1 MKDNQFATT
10 MMVVLGVLLVFTV
23 VIMVIANVLIPDTDY
38 SEDNLVQGNIEQR
51 IEPVGSLA
59 IAGVT
64 PAIASEGDGGE
75 TVVADN
81 NAGASKSAEELY
93 TACAACHD
101 AGVLNAPKL
110 GDKASWGERLAKG
123 NDALYAS
130 AINGIG
136 AMPAKGGRAD
146 FSDDEI
152 KKAVDYM
159 LESL

>member
-10 MMVVLGVLLVFTV
+10 LMTIVGVLIGLTV
-23 VIMVIANVLIPDTDY
+23 VILVISNILTSTDY
-38 SEDNLVQGNIEQR
+38 SEDSLVQGNIENR
-51 IEPVGSLA
+51 IKPVGSLA

-64 PAIASEGDGGE
+64 PVNTSEGGE
-75 TVVADN
+75 TADAETTVAVTE
-81 NAGASKSAEELY
+81 KSAADIY

-110 GDKASWGERLAKG
+110 GDKVGWNARLAKG
-123 NDALYAS
+123 NEALYSS

-146 FSDDEI
+146 ISDDDI

-159 LESL
+159 LESVQ